1 MKANPKMERRAF
13 LRLGAMLAT
22 GVGVATPRSLSAAPV
37 VPATPHA
44 EKLGWQLGVQLFT
57 FRRYSL
63 HEAIDKVAALG
74 IRHIEPR
81 STLRFDPKRPELKVN
96 EDLPA
101 GLRRDLRARL
111 QDRGMSLSSI
121 FADLS
126 THPDQPRK
134 VFEFC
139 REMGAGTLVSEP
151 PAEIFDRLERL
162 CDEYRINLAVHNHQ
176 RGKSSYWHPGDVLAV
191 CRNRGPRIG
200 ACGDM
205 GQWTRSGLDP
215 VACLQQLEGRLL
227 SFHLKDIAEKGN
239 PTSRNVVLGEGQ
251 ADNARVLGELRRQ
264 GYRGLTTIDYEYDSP
279 ALDGDVA
286 RYVTFVEQ
294 RARELGG

>member
-1 MKANPKMERRAF
+1 MKANPKMERREF
-13 LRLGAMLAT
+13 LRLGAVLAA
-22 GVGVATPRSLSAAPV
+22 GVGAAAPRSLAAAPV
-37 VPATPHA
+37 VLATPHA
-44 EKLGWQLGVQLFT
+44 ERLGWRLSVQLFT

-63 HEAIDKVAALG
+63 YDAIDKVAALG

-81 STLRFDPKRPELKVN
+81 STLRFDPKQPELKVN
-96 EDLPA
+96 ETLPP
-101 GLRRDLRARL
+101 GIRRELRARL
-111 QDRGMSLSSI
+111 QDRGLSLSSI
-121 FADLS
+121 FADFN
-126 THPDQPRK
+126 TDPDQPRR

-151 PAEIFDRLERL
+151 PPEIFDRLEKL
-162 CDEYRINLAVHNHQ
+162 CDEYRIDLAIHNHQ
-176 RGKSSYWHPGDVLAV
+176 RGKSAYWQPGDVLAA

-205 GQWTRSGLDP
+205 GQWARSGLDP
-215 VACLQQLEGRLL
+215 VACLRQLEGRLL

-251 ADNARVLGELRRQ
+251 ADAARVLPELKRQ

-279 ALDGDVA
+279 ALDAEVA
-286 RYVTFVEQ
+286 RYVSFVEQ
-294 RARELGG
+294 HAKELGR